1 VTSQKAG
8 GIRTY
13 RDLVLWQVAMDLA
26 EQVYRITES
35 FPATEKFGLTSQI
48 RRSSVSV
55 PSNVAEGFG
64 RGRRLEFR
72 RYLDMA
78 KGSLFELQTQAEL
91 ARRLGWLKRDALSTL
106 RDLASR
112 ADALLAGLLRST
124 GVARQ

>member
-1 VTSQKAG
+1 
-8 GIRTY
+8 
-13 RDLVLWQVAMDLA
+13 MDLA

-35 FPATEKFGLTSQI
+35 FPPTEKFGLTSQI

-91 ARRLGWLKRDALSTL
+91 ARRLGWLKGDALTTL

>member
-1 VTSQKAG
+1 MTSQKAG

>member
-1 VTSQKAG
+1 MTSQKAG

-35 FPATEKFGLTSQI
+35 FPPTEKFGLTSQI

-91 ARRLGWLKRDALSTL
+91 ARRLGWLKGDALTTL